1 MNPYQTIVCGGGPS
15 GITAALASAR
25 NGAQTLLI
33 EQCAFSGGSST
44 NALVYPWMSFH
55 DSRGNQVVG
64 GIGQQIVSAL
74 VERGGSPGHV
84 RDTIGFVSTVTPFDA
99 EIYKRLIDELLAEA
113 GVDVLY
119 HTRLIGAEVEGDQ
132 VRSIQ
137 VANPSGIT
145 TLSAEL
151 YIDSTGNGDLAW
163 LAGNPFYMG
172 RKTDGLTQPMTMNFV
187 LGGVDL
193 DEVRSYLVAHPD
205 EFFSGSLISELDRI
219 PLTGVSGF
227 FRHWAE
233 HGPKSIPRDRLLF
246 FVGLNPGEVSVN
258 TTRVIKRSGTDARDL
273 TSAEREGRRQVA
285 ELIEFVREYIPGF
298 SCSFLSHTAP
308 GIGVRETRRM
318 SGRYV
323 LSSADIVRSRP
334 FADRIA
340 HSGYPLD
347 LHDPTGNTLA
357 YQEIQNGL
365 AYDIPYRCLLPMK
378 IKNLLL
384 NGRCISVTHTAF
396 SSTRVT
402 PSCMAIG
409 QAAGTAAALSV
420 REKKSPADLDVRKLQ
435 DRLVRQ
441 DAVLRP

>member
-163 LAGNPFYMG
+163 LAGNPFH
-172 RKTDGLTQPMTMNFV
+172 R
-187 LGGVDL
+187 
-193 DEVRSYLVAHPD
+193 RS
-205 EFFSGSLISELDRI
+205 EER
-219 PLTGVSGF
+219 
-227 FRHWAE
+227 R
-233 HGPKSIPRDRLLF
+233 
-246 FVGLNPGEVSVN
+246 VGKE
-258 TTRVIKRSGTDARDL
+258 
-273 TSAEREGRRQVA
+273 
-285 ELIEFVREYIPGF
+285 
-298 SCSFLSHTAP
+298 C
-308 GIGVRETRRM
+308 
-318 SGRYV
+318 
-323 LSSADIVRSRP
+323 RSRW
-334 FADRIA
+334 
-340 HSGYPLD
+340 S
-347 LHDPTGNTLA
+347 
-357 YQEIQNGL
+357 
-365 AYDIPYRCLLPMK
+365 PY
-378 IKNLLL
+378 
-384 NGRCISVTHTAF
+384 H
-396 SSTRVT
+396 
-402 PSCMAIG
+402 
-409 QAAGTAAALSV
+409 
-420 REKKSPADLDVRKLQ
+420 
-435 DRLVRQ
+435 
-441 DAVLRP
+441 